1 MLSKNPAIFLILVLI
16 IGLAPETAF
25 SQQPKKSSVVEQ
37 IKGKVVYIHL
47 VQPGET
53 LQAIAQV
60 YDVTPR
66 QITEMTPGLEAGDE
80 IKANQILR
88 IPFHSYEDSD
98 TITDQSLKKDLMRSG
113 AELSVNDDVDKTA
126 QVEEAEREIEIEK
139 HQKDRFEYHK
149 VKMKETLY
157 SLSKEYNVSMDNIRK
172 VNPGLEKEI
181 KAGQTLIIPVYLA
194 EQEEEQRKPDKHKE
208 RAFKGKSF
216 INYTVKPKETIFSIS
231 KKYGIAQS
239 ELLIM
244 NPEIKKEGLKAGAK
258 IRIPHEAA
266 GNLERE
272 TKQVRETE
280 NIQAATKMQ
289 DSVKTVRHYKVGFLE
304 RLPGISKR
312 QNVDLETIYKLN
324 PGIKEEG
331 VNWGDVI
338 KLPRK
343 AEIKDKEI
351 KQREEE
357 KTVNYITHEVMK
369 KETLYRISKLYDV
382 PQEDIIALNPG
393 AGRGIQKGQLLK
405 IPVKTPSPAEEKATA
420 EAEPEKAEGKIMK
433 EEQEVR
439 CREIVPPSKT
449 FDVALMIPFYLENYK
464 PVDTTAVNRENRFSR
479 SMNFIQFYEG
489 ALLAL
494 DTLEKQGVKANIHV
508 YDVGKSRRE
517 AQEVIDRKLETMDLI
532 IGPIYNDAFQEVMD
546 FAQQHDVK
554 LVNPLSDRESIIE
567 NTKNVFKVQSPPEA
581 SLRSMANYI
590 QRYYTDSI
598 SIFIV
603 RNNRYQM
610 DEELEFLR
618 KRLADRN
625 IGLSGK
631 NRVFEVDYSYDSLH
645 PVLDST
651 KWGNRNIVVGLSKR
665 EVFTIEFVRH
675 LNEMHDSIPD
685 VTLFGMPEWRDFNL
699 ETSHLLNLDVHL
711 FDNNFIDYRRP
722 SVKWFA
728 RQFRKRFSTEPL
740 PEKYAFTGYDVTYY
754 FLSALDRFGND
765 FDACLK
771 YHHPDLLQTEMHF
784 IKQDSGSFENIRA
797 FPLRYYNYRLLKLS
811 SVPDFKA
818 ENRNQRY

>member
-1 MLSKNPAIFLILVLI
+1 MLSKNPAILLILVLI
-16 IGLAPETAF
+16 IGLAPEAAF
-25 SQQPKKSSVVEQ
+25 SQEPKKSSVVEE
-37 IKGKVVYIHL
+37 IKGEVVYIHL
-47 VQPGET
+47 VQPGEK
-53 LQAIAQV
+53 LEAIAKV

-66 QITEMTPGLEAGDE
+66 QIIEMTPGLDEESE

-88 IPFHSYEDSD
+88 IPFLDEDTD
-98 TITDQSLKKDLMRSG
+98 TLTDQSVRKDLMKSG
-113 AELSVNDDVDKTA
+113 AELSVSEDVDKEA
-126 QVEEAEREIEIEK
+126 QAEEAEREIELENQ
-139 HQKDRFEYHK
+139 QKERFEYHQ

-157 SLSKEYNVSMDNIRK
+157 SLARQYNVSMDDIRK

-181 KAGQTLIIPVYLA
+181 KEGQTLIIPVYLA
-194 EQEEEQRKPDKHKE
+194 EQAEEDKKQPDEENEQV
-208 RAFKGKSF
+208 FKGEPFSW
-216 INYTVKPKETIFSIS
+216 YTVKPKETIFRITKNFGVS
-231 KKYGIAQS
+231 QS
-239 ELLIM
+239 ELLAM
-244 NPEIKKEGLKAGAK
+244 NPEVKEEGLKAGAK

-266 GNLERE
+266 DVVETE
-272 TKQVRETE
+272 TKPVSETDY
-280 NIQAATKMQ
+280 IQADTQEQ

-312 QNVDLETIYKLN
+312 QNVDLDTIYKLN

-343 AEIKDKEI
+343 AEIREQEI
-351 KQREEE
+351 EQQEEE

-393 AGRGIQKGQLLK
+393 ADRGIQKGQQLK
-405 IPVKTPSPAEEKATA
+405 IPVSAPSPAEEETTV
-420 EAEPEKAEGKIMK
+420 EADPEKTDEEIMK

-439 CREIVPPSKT
+439 CKEIDSPTKT
-449 FDVALMIPFYLENYK
+449 FNVALMIPFYLENYQ
-464 PVDTTAVNRENRFSR
+464 PLDTATMERENRFSR

-494 DTLEKQGVKANIHV
+494 DTLEKQGVDANIHV
-508 YDVGKSRRE
+508 YDVGKSRQE
-517 AQEVIDRKLETMDLI
+517 AQEAIDRKLETMDLI
-532 IGPIYNDAFQEVMD
+532 IGPIYNDAFQVVMD
-546 FAQQHDVK
+546 FAQQHEIK
-554 LVNPLSDRESIIE
+554 LVNPLSGRESIIE
-567 NTKNVFKVQSPPEA
+567 NSKDVFKVQSPPEA
-581 SLRSMANYI
+581 SLRAMANYI

-598 SIFIV
+598 SIFLV

-610 DEELEFLR
+610 AEELEFLR
-618 KRLADRN
+618 ERLADRN

-631 NRVFEVDYSYDSLH
+631 NRIFEVDYSYDSLH

-685 VTLFGMPEWRDFNL
+685 VTLFGMPDWRDFDL
-699 ETSHLLNLDVHL
+699 QTSHLLNLDVHL
-711 FDNNFIDYRRP
+711 FDNDYIDYRRN
-722 SVKWFA
+722 SVKWFV

-740 PEKYAFTGYDVTYY
+740 KEKYAFTGYDVTYY
-754 FLSALDRFGND
+754 FLSALNRFGND
-765 FDACLK
+765 FDSCLK
-771 YHHPDLLQTEMHF
+771 YHHPNLLQTEMHF
-784 IKQDSGSFENIRA
+784 IKHESGSFENIRA

-811 SVPDFKA
+811 SAPDLQA
-818 ENRNQRY
+818 ETQE